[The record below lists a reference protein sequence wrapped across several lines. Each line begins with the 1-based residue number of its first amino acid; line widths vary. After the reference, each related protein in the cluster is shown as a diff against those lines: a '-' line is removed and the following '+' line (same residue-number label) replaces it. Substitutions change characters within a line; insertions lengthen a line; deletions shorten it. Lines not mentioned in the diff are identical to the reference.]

1 MIGFEI
7 GCDGTQTTFHESVW
21 KGSGCTDLDECN
33 LYDAITKA
41 KIEQCPDPDE
51 ECFNFDYTKT
61 SVNSILTEDYGIMYR
76 LWLIP

>member
-1 MIGFEI
+1 M
-7 GCDGTQTTFHESVW
+7 
-21 KGSGCTDLDECN
+21 DECN
-33 LYDAITKA
+33 LYDAITKT

-76 LWLIP
+76 LRLQPYESIVSTITAHDFGRNCTQC